1 MTFLCEEAR
10 FLSAAKAKFFLGKA
24 VDHFSAG
31 AWNEVGWGYGRWI
44 PDGAFLL
51 FALKGRATVATGEAK
66 SVYSQ
71 ARRNRWV
78 GAGNAGGKGRCID
91 AGGRSRRPFGAES
104 GALFCPR
111 VALRSPVANGAA
123 PVATVR
129 RPFGAKNDR
138 THFRPPNNQ
147 SYPPAP
153 LMHKLKVTGI
163 ERDTSVYIKPVSNSF
178 QLSGPSFYFHPKA
191 MNDAA

>member
-1 MTFLCEEAR
+1 MTSDEGVGGDFQTTCFL
-10 FLSAAKAKFFLGKA
+10 
-24 VDHFSAG
+24 FSSGRVGRLLPRVKRSLCTRRRGGTGGLERGTRAG
-31 AWNEVGWGYGRWI
+31 RGDRIG
-44 PDGAFLL
+44 
-51 FALKGRATVATGEAK
+51 
-66 SVYSQ
+66 
-71 ARRNRWV
+71 
-78 GAGNAGGKGRCID
+78 

-111 VALRSPVANGAA
+111 VALRSPAANGVA
-123 PVATVR
+123 PVATVH

-178 QLSGPSFYFHPKA
+178 QLSGPPFYFHPKA
-191 MNDAA
+191 MNDAD